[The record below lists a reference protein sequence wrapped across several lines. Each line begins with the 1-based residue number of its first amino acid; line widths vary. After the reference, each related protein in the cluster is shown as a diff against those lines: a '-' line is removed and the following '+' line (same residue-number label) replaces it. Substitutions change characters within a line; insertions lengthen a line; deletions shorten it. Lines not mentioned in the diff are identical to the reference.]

1 MVWLAVAMRVVVPP
15 AIRWT
20 SLVCIRDPFLISNLI
35 LILFAPLRRALE
47 TSARY
52 FPVASQRDQ
61 EHWCKHLKWTWKRTK
76 PPNKDGLIQ
85 NLNMGNDTYM
95 TNF

>member
-1 MVWLAVAMRVVVPP
+1 MVLLAVAMMVPP
-15 AIRWT
+15 AKRLT

-35 LILFAPLRRALE
+35 LILFAPLLRALE

-52 FPVASQRDQ
+52 FPVASQRGQ
-61 EHWCKHLKWTWKRTK
+61 EHWCKHLKWAWKRTK
-76 PPNKDGLIQ
+76 PPKDGLIQ

-95 TNF
+95 TTF